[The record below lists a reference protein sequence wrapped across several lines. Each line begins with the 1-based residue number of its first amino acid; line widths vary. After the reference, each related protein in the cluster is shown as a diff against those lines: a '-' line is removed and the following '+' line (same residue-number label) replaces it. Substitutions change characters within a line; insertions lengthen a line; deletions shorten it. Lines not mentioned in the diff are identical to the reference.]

1 MSIKNTSLL
10 LTLFVTSIFCGAFE
24 TPKDAIAAA
33 RKAMF
38 AKKYSEAH
46 QALNE
51 GFKLSINYL
60 ERFLVLSLHA
70 DLYRVQRQ
78 YSKAEE
84 LIQKILDDKQITPNQ
99 KANSCLALGRIK
111 EAQKKLPQAILAYQ
125 KTLQYEK
132 DGLQAFEAINKI
144 GLLKFRLKKYS
155 EALTYYNQALKVEIK
170 DKRRA
175 TALKS
180 GVYGNISTL
189 YTLTKQYDKAVKVLE
204 DAAKLPEF
212 SDKRIQRNFN
222 SNIVK
227 VYEFQLRELV
237 ALRKFDQ
244 ADKILSNLKAKDNSS
259 KVANLEVSFLMGKA
273 ALAKRTRKIGD
284 AEKCLTTA
292 LAIKGAS
299 SGVML
304 NVYGDLLSL
313 YRENKKTSQVAQT
326 LKAID
331 DLKLTNPEDI
341 FSRGNIKYRHFIL
354 AKQYPQAVKCMEE
367 TALIKVLRPA
377 RDARCYENL
386 ANFYLGQKDLAKA
399 KEYYQKA
406 TNVTKGN
413 FKSPYLKKKLGL

>member
-1 MSIKNTSLL
+1 MHI
-10 LTLFVTSIFCGAFE
+10 
-24 TPKDAIAAA
+24 
-33 RKAMF
+33 
-38 AKKYSEAH
+38 
-46 QALNE
+46 
-51 GFKLSINYL
+51 
-60 ERFLVLSLHA
+60 
-70 DLYRVQRQ
+70 
-78 YSKAEE
+78 
-84 LIQKILDDKQITPNQ
+84 
-99 KANSCLALGRIK
+99 
-111 EAQKKLPQAILAYQ
+111 
-125 KTLQYEK
+125 
-132 DGLQAFEAINKI
+132 
-144 GLLKFRLKKYS
+144 
-155 EALTYYNQALKVEIK
+155 
-170 DKRRA
+170 
-175 TALKS
+175 
-180 GVYGNISTL
+180 
-189 YTLTKQYDKAVKVLE
+189 
-204 DAAKLPEF
+204 
-212 SDKRIQRNFN
+212 RNFN

-244 ADKILSNLKAKDNSS
+244 ADKILSNLKAKDKSS

-313 YRENKKTSQVAQT
+313 YRESKKTAQVAQT
-326 LKAID
+326 LKALD
-331 DLKLTNPEDI
+331 NLKLSNPEDI

-377 RDARCYENL
+377 RVARCYENL

-406 TNVTKGN
+406 TNVPKGN

>member
-10 LTLFVTSIFCGAFE
+10 LALLVASTFCGAFE

-70 DLYRVQRQ
+70 ELYRIQRQ

-144 GLLKFRLKKYS
+144 GLLNFRLKKYS

-204 DAAKLPEF
+204 DAAKLPGF

-227 VYEFQLRELV
+227 VYEFQLRE
-237 ALRKFDQ
+237 FDQ

-326 LKAID
+326 LKALD
-331 DLKLTNPEDI
+331 NLKLSNPEDI

-377 RDARCYENL
+377 RVARCYENL

-406 TNVTKGN
+406 TNVPKGN